1 MIKIIENLHETFI
14 YSISFLLND
23 NYFVSGGG
31 DNKICVYR
39 IYDNNFEKIYE
50 KKMLLNMM
58 SIVWIVKK
66 MKI

>member
-39 IYDNNFEKIYE
+39 IYDNNF
-50 KKMLLNMM
+50 
-58 SIVWIVKK
+58 
-66 MKI
+66 